1 MVCNSKE
8 KKARLMT
15 VFALVQCCD
24 FLFHSRYKAMREKL
38 GTYAEP
44 ISYGGVTDTIVT
56 SLVVE
61 TYP

>member
-1 MVCNSKE
+1 
-8 KKARLMT
+8 MT